1 MKPGKSILADLCSS
15 FPAFSHNSNGDL
27 SFFAGKGSGFHFL
40 VGAIVTHV
48 GGREQTDA
56 DRHPR
61 DDRALAPH
69 ARAPVATRRA
79 HVVEGNSWLPDF

>member
-48 GGREQTDA
+48 GGRETDGRGQTP
-56 DRHPR
+56 PR
-61 DDRALAPH
+61 
-69 ARAPVATRRA
+69 
-79 HVVEGNSWLPDF
+79 